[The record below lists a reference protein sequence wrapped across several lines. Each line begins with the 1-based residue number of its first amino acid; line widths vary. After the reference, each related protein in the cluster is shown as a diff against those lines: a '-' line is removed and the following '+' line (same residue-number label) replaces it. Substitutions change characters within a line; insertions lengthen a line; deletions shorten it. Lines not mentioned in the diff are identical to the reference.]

1 MTAASTRLPRGS
13 LDRAAIEA
21 AARTVIDDVGVEE
34 FSIPRLARA
43 LGVRPTA
50 VHWHFKRKED
60 LLASLSLHA
69 LRTFNARL
77 PGSGDDTWQVEI
89 NRYWTE
95 YRTILREDRVLLELL
110 VVRWTELAQDPEAV
124 RLSYERINRQLELL
138 LAAGFTPEGAARAY
152 HTLSTYCRGCL
163 LNERAS
169 LRSGLPDP
177 ARRLA
182 PHRVGADLTGLGAM
196 QRAAP
201 YWTFTFSTSQDYAAG
216 LHTIITGLER
226 ELESA
231 TR

>member
-1 MTAASTRLPRGS
+1 MAAESTRLPRGS
-13 LDRAAIEA
+13 LDRESIEV
-21 AARTVIDDVGVEE
+21 AARTVIDEVGIEE

-60 LLASLSLHA
+60 LLATLSLQA
-69 LRTFNARL
+69 LRSFNAQL
-77 PGSGDDTWQVEI
+77 PESRRDAWQVEI

-95 YRTILREDRVLLELL
+95 YRTLLREDRVLLELL
-110 VVRWTELAQDPEAV
+110 VVRWTELARDPAAV
-124 RLSYERINRQLELL
+124 RLSYERIDGQLDLL
-138 LAAGFTPEGAARAY
+138 MGAGFSPEDAARAY

-169 LRSGLPDP
+169 LRAGPPDHTEP
-177 ARRLA
+177 RGS
-182 PHRVGADLTGLGAM
+182 HRVGADLTGLDAM

-216 LHTIITGLER
+216 LHTIIAGLER
-226 ELESA
+226 QLEP
-231 TR
+231 